1 MIILT
6 ILCCMMLFCVVLHYV
21 VNLFILL
28 NCIVLH
34 CDLLDSLSL
43 SVTHSL
49 TLCLC
54 RFSTPYEAGRAAAEP
69 VTFLGSGLDS
79 HVMLSCTQLSS
90 ALARSLNLHID
101 DAGALA
107 QGSGL
112 GLGKGV
118 ISSPFPSSRHNES
131 QSRPERPTGAGL
143 ELR

>member
-1 MIILT
+1 MFIYFAL
-6 ILCCMMLFCVVLHYV
+6 LHYT
-21 VNLFILL
+21 
-28 NCIVLH
+28 VLCLIGLTVTH
-34 CDLLDSLSL
+34 SLSL
-43 SVTHSL
+43 SSYP
-49 TLCLC
+49 CIC

-101 DAGALA
+101 DAGALT

-118 ISSPFPSSRHNES
+118 ISSPFPSSRRNES
-131 QSRPERPTGAGL
+131 QSRPERPIGAGL
-143 ELR
+143 ELRLD

>member
-1 MIILT
+1 MSYPLILPQ
-6 ILCCMMLFCVVLHYV
+6 
-21 VNLFILL
+21 
-28 NCIVLH
+28 
-34 CDLLDSLSL
+34 
-43 SVTHSL
+43 
-49 TLCLC
+49 C

-101 DAGALA
+101 DAGALT

-112 GLGKGV
+112 GKGL

-131 QSRPERPTGAGL
+131 QRRPDRPLGAGL

>member
-1 MIILT
+1 MFIYFVL
-6 ILCCMMLFCVVLHYV
+6 LHYP
-21 VNLFILL
+21 
-28 NCIVLH
+28 VL
-34 CDLLDSLSL
+34 CLIGLSVSLSL
-43 SVTHSL
+43 SLSL
-49 TLCLC
+49 FLSLFLF

-90 ALARSLNLHID
+90 ALARSLNLYID
-101 DAGALA
+101 DAGALT

-131 QSRPERPTGAGL
+131 QSRPERPLGAGL